1 MFDVEG
7 LNKVHDS
14 VLYIRLGSFVETR
27 PKPSGL
33 GALWDG
39 MERKA
44 SMVSFGM
51 KGRSRLAR
59 RD

>member
-14 VLYIRLGSFVETR
+14 VLYRRLSNFVETR
-27 PKPSGL
+27 LKPSGL

-39 MERKA
+39 MERIA
-44 SMVSFGM
+44 SMVSFDM

>member
-1 MFDVEG
+1 MSDVEG

-14 VLYIRLGSFVETR
+14 VLYRRLGSFVETR
-27 PKPSGL
+27 SKPSGL

-39 MERKA
+39 MERIA
-44 SMVSFGM
+44 SMVSFDM